1 MGRHRHTEDCEHRGG
16 IRFLKVIGGLTIAVV
31 ALGVLTQLQ
40 DIRRYIKIAR
50 M

>member
-1 MGRHRHTEDCEHRGG
+1 MDQRSERCEHTGARRFFKIVGG
-16 IRFLKVIGGLTIAVV
+16 IAVAMV
-31 ALGVLTQLQ
+31 VVGVLTQLQ